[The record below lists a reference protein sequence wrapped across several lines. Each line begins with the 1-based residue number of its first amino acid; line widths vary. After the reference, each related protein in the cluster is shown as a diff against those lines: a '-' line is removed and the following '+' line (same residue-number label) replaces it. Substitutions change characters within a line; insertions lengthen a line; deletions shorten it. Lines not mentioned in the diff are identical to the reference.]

1 MKTINLATISIG
13 ALTILLLAIASL
25 LIHPLVVLGAFTLI
39 ALLCGLVWL
48 ARHRAP
54 SFRKAV
60 AYANLGLA
68 GVCLLVWL
76 MNMLGWIGVGNTAGQ
91 AIAAFTC
98 LALGLM
104 LLDDKNPPTA

>member
-76 MNMLGWIGVGNTAGQ
+76 MNMLGLDRRRQHRRPGHRRVHLPGPGPDAAGR
-91 AIAAFTC
+91 
-98 LALGLM
+98 
-104 LLDDKNPPTA
+104 